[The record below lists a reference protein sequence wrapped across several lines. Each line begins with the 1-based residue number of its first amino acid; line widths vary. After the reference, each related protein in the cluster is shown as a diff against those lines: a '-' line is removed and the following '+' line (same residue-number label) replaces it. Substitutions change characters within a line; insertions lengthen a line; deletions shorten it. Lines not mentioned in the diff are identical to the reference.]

1 VVAILDTVFDVYAGD
16 AWTQQFVLKEDESTP
31 MDLSGWDDWSAQW
44 RPAASSDDSLAITLT
59 VDATGAVDGELIIS
73 ATEAQTRAMG
83 SNGVFDIQAADP
95 VVRTFIRAKTKW
107 RLDVTRA

>member
-1 VVAILDTVFDVYAGD
+1 MVAILDTVFEVYAGD

-31 MDLSGWDDWSAQW
+31 MDLSSWGEWSAQW
-44 RPAASSDDSLAITLT
+44 RATADSETAITLT
-59 VDATGAVDGELIIS
+59 VNASGAADGELVVS
-73 ATEAQTRAMG
+73 ATEAQTRAMA

-107 RLDVTRA
+107 RQDVTRG